1 MEKVEQPKEFV
12 LSSNQEHIIQVLIR
26 KNPSLDEGLLRKAA
40 AFIAEAHQGQ
50 FRKSGMPY
58 TEHPFEV
65 AKILADLHLDT
76 SSVLAGLLHDVVE
89 DTPHTLK
96 ELADMFGEDTA
107 FMVDAVTKI
116 SAAQEQRID
125 KTAAKAETYR
135 KLVNAMA
142 KDPRVIMIKIAD
154 RVHNMRTMRYM
165 KPDRRQAIAQETLEI
180 YVPLTHRFG
189 LYKFKSEL
197 EDLSFK
203 YVNPGEYQQIV
214 DALMVNKEK
223 REAYVKSVIGPL
235 QFKMALE
242 ELDCTIQGRTKNI
255 YSIYNKMIRR
265 DCKFED
271 IFDIFAVRIIV
282 PTISD
287 CYLALGYVHN
297 LWAPLQSRFKDYIA
311 TPKPNLY
318 QSLHTTVIGPENKM
332 VEVQIRTK
340 DMDMTAEKGFAAHW
354 AYKLETSRDGEE
366 LAWLDQMAQLQK
378 EIPDSQD
385 FLNFLRADLKPG
397 GMTVFT
403 PKGDSV
409 ELPPGATV
417 LDFAFAVHTELG
429 LRCIGAKIN
438 NEVVNI
444 DKPVPSGATVQILKS
459 QAQEPGPEWMEIV
472 KTVKA
477 KQELRK
483 WMRTSFQQQASDL
496 GKQIWKRELL
506 RVKLP
511 KEKTPA
517 EADLLAKFKTQNITV
532 FYEQIGLGDISIAAL
547 QEFLAMLMPAKEN
560 ADEFKTNIVLYSKE
574 SSAEDPYPLPISSDS
589 SLLIH
594 FAHCCSPIPGEPIV
608 GIMMPHQGIEV
619 HNANCSKLATI
630 EKDRI
635 LAVTWDDENAQSF
648 DSSIVIETDNRKGI
662 TVDILNELSK
672 ANVFLSQMSVS
683 SIKYSGRIRMK
694 FKAFRKTQ
702 VQKLVD
708 SLRNIEGV
716 REVKH

>member
-1 MEKVEQPKEFV
+1 MDNLAEKEDFK
-12 LSSNQEHIIQVLIR
+12 LSSNQEHIINVLIR
-26 KNPSLDEGLLRKAA
+26 KNPSLDEKLLRKAA
-40 AFIAEAHQGQ
+40 AFIAEAHEGQ

-89 DTPHTLK
+89 DTPHTLQ
-96 ELADMFGEDTA
+96 ELTEMFGAETA

-135 KLVNAMA
+135 KLVSAMA

-165 KPDRRQAIAQETLEI
+165 KPDRRQAIAQETLDI

-203 YVNPGEYQQIV
+203 YVNPVEYQQIV
-214 DALMVNKEK
+214 DALMVNKDK

-242 ELDCTIQGRTKNI
+242 ELDCTIQGRTKNV
-255 YSIYNKMIRR
+255 YSIYNKMLRR

-271 IFDIFAVRIIV
+271 IFDIFAVRIV
-282 PTISD
+282 VDTIPE

-297 LWAPLQSRFKDYIA
+297 LWSPMQSRFKDYIA

-340 DMDMTAEKGFAAHW
+340 DMDLTAEKGFAAHW
-354 AYKLETSRDGEE
+354 AYKMETSRDGEE
-366 LAWLDQMAQLQK
+366 LEWLNQMAQLQK

-385 FLNFLRADLKPG
+385 FLNFLRADLKTS

-403 PKGDSV
+403 PKGDSI
-409 ELPPGATV
+409 ELPPDATI

-429 LRCIGAKIN
+429 LHCIGAKIN

-444 DKPVPSGATVQILKS
+444 DKVVPSGATIQILKS
-459 QAQEPGPEWMEIV
+459 PAQEPGPEWMEIV
-472 KTVKA
+472 KTAKA

-506 RVKLP
+506 RLQIP
-511 KEKTPA
+511 KDKTPA
-517 EADLLAKFKTQNITV
+517 EADVCNYFKVPGITA
-532 FYEQIGLGDISIAAL
+532 FYEQIGLGDLSL
-547 QEFLAMLMPAKEN
+547 SSVQEYLKSFAPAKNES
-560 ADEFKTNIVLYSKE
+560 DEFKTNIVVYSKNE
-574 SSAEDPYPLPISSDS
+574 TAEDPYALPISTDS

-594 FAHCCSPIPGEPIV
+594 FAHCCSPIPGEQIV
-608 GIMMPHQGIEV
+608 GIMMPHQGIEI
-619 HNANCSKLATI
+619 HNAGCTKLKNI
-630 EKDRI
+630 EKDHI
-635 LAVTWDDENAQSF
+635 LAVTWDDENASSF
-648 DSSIVIETDNRKGI
+648 EANLIIETDNRKGI
-662 TVDILNELSK
+662 TIDILNELST
-672 ANVFLSQMSVS
+672 ANVFLSQMTVA

-694 FKAFRKTQ
+694 FKAFRKSQ
-702 VQKLVD
+702 VEKVIENLKK
-708 SLRNIEGV
+708 IEGV
-716 REVKH
+716 REVKQ